1 MTFRVL
7 FVSIPVAMI
16 SLGCSGG
23 DPGNPISQVKQ
34 EAKPSGGKPSE
45 GGITVDT
52 TVAHQQIRGFGGAT
66 VWNGALTDADAD
78 KLFTT
83 LGLSICRIRIDPT
96 GDWADD
102 IANAQKAHARGAKVI
117 SSTWSPPAWM
127 KSNNSTVGGSLLPEN
142 YGAYVDWMNAF
153 VSALAD
159 AGVPL
164 YAASVQN
171 EPNIDVAYES
181 TVWTAEEMRVFMAD
195 YAGSVNTK
203 VMMPETFNYL
213 PSFGDVILDDPAAS
227 ANTDIAAFH
236 WYGANRFQL
245 WNKAFD
251 QGKDIWMTEVYD
263 DDQSIGAAVST
274 ATDIVSFLTVS
285 QCNAFV
291 WWYVKQPSCNLITDV
306 GINPRGYVMG
316 QFARF
321 VPPGSVRVGL
331 EGSSTAAAF
340 KDGATVVIVDVNAKR
355 GGIGRTYRI
364 VGDAVTSVTPYVT
377 DADHDMEEQAPIAVI
392 DGSFTAAL
400 PGTSVTTFVSN

>member
-7 FVSIPVAMI
+7 FASIPMI
-16 SLGCSGG
+16 LFSLGCSGG
-23 DPGNPISQVKQ
+23 DPGDPISRVNQ
-34 EAKPSGGKPSE
+34 EAKPSGGKPTE

-52 TVAHQQIRGFGGAT
+52 TIARQQIRGFGGAT

-96 GDWADD
+96 GDWSDD
-102 IANAQKAHARGAKVI
+102 IANAQKAHARGAKVF

-127 KSNNSTVGGSLLPEN
+127 KSNNSTIGGSLLPEN
-142 YGAYVDWMNAF
+142 YGAYVDWINAF

-171 EPNIDVAYES
+171 EPNIDVGYES
-181 TVWTAEEMRVFMAD
+181 TVWTAEQMRVFMAD
-195 YAGSVNTK
+195 YAGSVTTK

-245 WNKAFD
+245 WSKAFD

-274 ATDIVSFLTVS
+274 AADIVSFLTVN

-306 GINPRGYVMG
+306 GINPRGYAIG
-316 QFARF
+316 QFAKF

-331 EGSSTAAAF
+331 EGSSSAVAF

-355 GGIGRTYRI
+355 GGTGHTYRI
-364 VGDAVTSVTPYVT
+364 VGDPVTSVTPYLT

-400 PGTSVTTFVSN
+400 PPTSVTTFVSN